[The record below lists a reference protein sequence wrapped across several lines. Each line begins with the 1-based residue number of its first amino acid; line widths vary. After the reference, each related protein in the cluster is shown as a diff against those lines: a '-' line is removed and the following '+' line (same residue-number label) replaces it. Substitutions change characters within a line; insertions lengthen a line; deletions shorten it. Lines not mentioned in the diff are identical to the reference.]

1 MAKFVDA
8 ATIIEIKDVKASE
21 AFYNGKLGF
30 GPGFFYGD
38 PPCFCIVSKGRAT
51 IFLDQSRT
59 PRAAPLNQ
67 YWAAYLYVDD
77 VDSYAAELRSRDVEI
92 VREIEDQDYGCRD
105 IDIRDPDGH
114 VIGIGQLMNSGKS

>member
-8 ATIIEIKDVKASE
+8 ATIIEVKDVKVSE
-21 AFYNGKLGF
+21 AFYNEKLGF

-59 PRAAPLNQ
+59 PRQTPLNQ

-77 VDSYAAELRSRDVEI
+77 VDGYAEELRAKDVAI
-92 VREIEDQDYGCRD
+92 VRDLEDQDYGCRD
-105 IDIRDPDGH
+105 FDIRDPDGH
-114 VIGIGQLMNSGKS
+114 VIGIGQLKTA

>member
-8 ATIIEIKDVKASE
+8 ATIIEVKDVKVSE
-21 AFYNGKLGF
+21 AFYNEKLGF

-38 PPCFCIVSKGRAT
+38 PPCFCIVIKGRAT

-59 PRAAPLNQ
+59 PRQTPLNQ

-77 VDSYAAELRSRDVEI
+77 VDGYAEELRAKDVAI
-92 VREIEDQDYGCRD
+92 VRDLEDQDYVCRD
-105 IDIRDPDGH
+105 FDIRDPDGH
-114 VIGIGQLMNSGKS
+114 VIGIGQLKTA